1 MVRLKVVDLGPVNLD
16 GHWQVNLSPSL
27 RYDNLRWDFIF
38 LDHDVQGADIDD
50 QESKKGGNCDDE
62 DKDDKKH
69 ALRDLNSSDN
79 VHHADKDWK
88 SMDRTCTVLLTN

>member
-1 MVRLKVVDLGPVNLD
+1 MVRFKVLDLGPVNMD
-16 GHWQVNLSPSL
+16 GHWQVNLSPGL
-27 RYDNLRWDFIF
+27 RYDNLRWHFIF